1 MAVRNVK
8 ARVAIDGE
16 KEYKQALSDLN
27 KGNQVLASE
36 MRKLQAQFK
45 GNEDSTEALTAKGEL
60 LERQLLQQKDKVNT
74 LREAL
79 QRAANEYGEA
89 DQRTQEWT
97 IKLNNAETA
106 QIELERSIRENNE
119 ALQHQGQ
126 EMVGLGDGVDDL
138 TGKLG
143 IHLPEAAKDAL
154 NGMGEFSAG
163 TVAKMGIAAA
173 AVAAVV
179 EAVKKLQE
187 ITLESAAKVDDI
199 LAESAVTGLSTRT
212 IQELKYAEEL
222 IDVSYGTI
230 SSSLTKLTRNMD
242 AARDGNDKLG
252 SAFQRLGVQITD
264 SSGELRSAEAVFYDT
279 IDALSQIDNQTERD
293 AAAMELLGKSAQ
305 ELNPLIQQG
314 SRVLKEYAAEAEA
327 AGYVMSEDELN
338 ALAAVDDAVQRVT
351 KTYEAAKDE
360 LALDFA
366 PASKGAM
373 ELFGKAVQTGSD
385 ILDKSGL
392 VENLG
397 TILASL
403 ADIGGSVLD
412 LIGSIPGL
420 DQALG
425 ALKVTLGA
433 VSQLVAVIAD
443 ATDVIAGLFTLDFNR
458 VGNAL
463 GFGIRRGELSNWQ
476 RTRMSQDGTLQE
488 YLDFYNSPYYT
499 GYTGNNAS
507 GNANWRGGLTYL
519 SESANGS
526 EMAILPHGTRIL
538 NAQDTAALGGDT
550 FNFTVSVKDLEDLD
564 ALIRWAK
571 GQRVARRMK

>member
-8 ARVAIDGE
+8 ARVEIDGE

-27 KGNQVLASE
+27 KGNQALASE

-97 IKLNNAETA
+97 IKLNNAEAA
-106 QIELERSIRENNE
+106 QIDLERSIEENNK
-119 ALQHQGQ
+119 ALQGQGQ

-143 IHLPEAAKDAL
+143 IHLPDAAKEAL

-187 ITLESAAKVDDI
+187 ITLESAAKVDEI
-199 LAESAVTGLSTRT
+199 LSESAVTGLSTKT
-212 IQELKYAEEL
+212 IQELKYAENL
-222 IDVSYGTI
+222 IDVSYSTI
-230 SSSLTKLTRNMD
+230 SGSLTKLTKNMD
-242 AARDGNDKLG
+242 AARDGNEKLAAG
-252 SAFQRLGVQITD
+252 FQRLGVQITD
-264 SSGELRSAEAVFYDT
+264 SSGQLRSAEEVFYDT
-279 IDALSQIDNQTERD
+279 IDALGQIDNQTERD

-305 ELNPLIQQG
+305 ELNPLIEQG
-314 SRVLKEYAAEAEA
+314 SRALKEYAAEAQA
-327 AGYVMSEDELN
+327 AGYVMTDEELA
-338 ALAAVDDAVQRVT
+338 ALGAVDDAFQRMNLTV
-351 KTYEAAKDE
+351 EAAKDE
-360 LALDFA
+360 LALEFA
-366 PASKGAM
+366 PASKSAM
-373 ELFGKAVQTGSD
+373 ELFSKAVSTGSD
-385 ILDKSGL
+385 ILEKSGL
-392 VENLG
+392 VENLAL
-397 TILASL
+397 ILSSL
-403 ADIGGSVLD
+403 GSIGEDILD
-412 LIGSIPGL
+412 LIANIPGL

-433 VSQLVAVIAD
+433 VAQIVAIIAD
-443 ATDVIAGLFTLDFNR
+443 AADLVTGLLTLDFGK

-463 GFGIRRGELSNWQ
+463 GFGYSSGQANNYQRVYMQQSGTWQ
-476 RTRMSQDGTLQE
+476 SYQ
-488 YLDFYNSPYYT
+488 DFYNSPYYT

-507 GNANWRGGLTYL
+507 GDANWRGGLTSL
-519 SESANGS
+519 SESGP
-526 EMAILPHGTRIL
+526 EMAILPQGTRIL

-550 FNFTVSVKDLEDLD
+550 YNFTVSVKDLEDLD

-571 GQRVARRMK
+571 GQRVTRRMK

>member
-8 ARVAIDGE
+8 ARVEIDGE
-16 KEYKQALSDLN
+16 KQYKQALSDLN

-36 MRKLQAQFK
+36 MRKLQTQFK

-79 QRAANEYGEA
+79 ARAAAEYGEA

-106 QIELERSIRENNE
+106 QIELERSIQENNE

-173 AVAAVV
+173 AVAAVF

-199 LAESAVTGLSTRT
+199 LTESAVTGLSTRT

-222 IDVSYGTI
+222 IDVSYSTI
-230 SSSLTKLTRNMD
+230 SGSLTKLTRNMD

-252 SAFQRLGVQITD
+252 AAFQRLGVQITD

-279 IDALSQIDNQTERD
+279 IDALGQIENQTERD
-293 AAAMELLGKSAQ
+293 ALTMELMGKSAQ

-314 SRVLKEYAAEAEA
+314 SDVLKQYAAEAEA
-327 AGYVMSEDELN
+327 AGYVMSDTELN
-338 ALAAVDDAVQRVT
+338 ALAEVDDAFQRMN
-351 KTYEAAKDE
+351 KTVEAAKDE

-373 ELFGKAVQTGSD
+373 ELFGKAVQAGSD

-392 VENLG
+392 TENLG

-403 ADIGGSVLD
+403 ADIAGSVLD

-420 DQALG
+420 DTALG

-433 VSQLVAVIAD
+433 VAQLVAIIAD
-443 ATDVIAGLFTLDFNR
+443 ATDVVAGLFTLDFNR

-476 RTRMSQDGTLQE
+476 RTRMSQDGTLQQ
-488 YLDFYNSPYYT
+488 YQDFYNSPYYT

-507 GNANWRGGLTYL
+507 GNQNWRGGLTYL
-519 SESANGS
+519 GEGGP
-526 EMAILPHGTRIL
+526 ETAILPQGTRIYS
-538 NAQDTAALGGDT
+538 AQDSRLMGGGDT
-550 FNFTVSVKDLEDLD
+550 YNFTVSVKDLEDLD
-564 ALIRWAK
+564 LLIRWAK
-571 GQRVARRMK
+571 GARVRERMK

>member
-8 ARVAIDGE
+8 ARVEIEGE
-16 KEYKQALSDLN
+16 KQYKQALSDLN

-89 DQRTQEWT
+89 DQRTMDWT
-97 IKLNNAETA
+97 IKLNNAEAA
-106 QIELERSIRENNE
+106 QYDLERSIQENNE
-119 ALQHQGQ
+119 ALQGQGQ
-126 EMVGLGDGVDDL
+126 EMVGLGDGLDDL
-138 TGKLG
+138 AGKLG

-163 TVAKMGIAAA
+163 TVAKMGL
-173 AVAAVV
+173 VAAVV
-179 EAVKKLQE
+179 AAVIEGVKQLDK
-187 ITLESAAKVDDI
+187 ITRESAAKVDDI
-199 LAESAVTGLSTRT
+199 LSESAVTGLSTRT

-222 IDVSYGTI
+222 LDVSYSTI
-230 SSSLTKLTRNMD
+230 SGSLTKLTRGMAD
-242 AARDGNDKLG
+242 ARDGNEKTAA
-252 SAFQRLGVQITD
+252 AFSRLGVSIKDTVT
-264 SSGELRSAEAVFYDT
+264 GELRRAEDVFYDV
-279 IDALSQIDNQTERD
+279 IDALSAIENATDRD
-293 AAAMELLGKSAQ
+293 ALAMELMGKSAQ

-314 SRVLKEYAAEAEA
+314 SRALKEYAAEAES
-327 AGYVMSEDELN
+327 AGYIMTDEELS
-338 ALAAVDDAVQRVT
+338 ALAAVDDAFQRMNLTV
-351 KTYEAAKDE
+351 EAAKDE

-397 TILASL
+397 TMLGSL

-412 LIGSIPGL
+412 LIANLPGL
-420 DQALG
+420 DMALG

-433 VSQLVAVIAD
+433 VAQLVAIIAD
-443 ATDVIAGLFTLDFNR
+443 ATDVVAGLFTLDFNR

-499 GYTGNNAS
+499 GYAGNNAS

-519 SESANGS
+519 GENGP
-526 EMAILPHGTRIL
+526 EAAILPQGTRIY
-538 NAQDTAALGGDT
+538 NAQDAASLGGDT
-550 FNFTVSVKDLEDLD
+550 YNFTVSVKDLEDLA
-564 ALIRWAK
+564 ALIRMAK
-571 GQRVARRMK
+571 SARVRRRM

>member
-8 ARVAIDGE
+8 ARVEIDGE

-106 QIELERSIRENNE
+106 QIELERSIQENNE

-138 TGKLG
+138 AGKLG

-154 NGMGEFSAG
+154 NSMGEFSAG

-173 AVAAVV
+173 AVAAVF

-199 LAESAVTGLSTRT
+199 LTESAVTGLSAQT
-212 IQELKYAEEL
+212 IQEWTYASEFV
-222 IDVSYGTI
+222 DVSTSTMTGAL
-230 SSSLTKLTRNMD
+230 SKLTRGMAD
-242 AARDGNDKLG
+242 ARDGNSKFAD
-252 SAFQRLGVQITD
+252 AFQRLGVQITD
-264 SSGELRSAEAVFYDT
+264 SSGQLRSAEDVFYDT
-279 IDALSQIDNQTERD
+279 IDALGQIDNQTERD
-293 AAAMELLGKSAQ
+293 ALTMDLLGKSAQ

-314 SRVLKEYAAEAEA
+314 SGALKEYAAEAEA
-327 AGYVMSEDELN
+327 MGYVLSDTELS
-338 ALAAVDDAVQRVT
+338 ALAEVDDAFQRMN
-351 KTYEAAKDE
+351 KTVEAAKDE

-366 PASKGAM
+366 PASEGAM
-373 ELFGKAVQTGSD
+373 ELFSKSVQTGSD

-403 ADIGGSVLD
+403 ADIAGSVLD

-463 GFGIRRGELSNWQ
+463 GFGINRGEASNWQ
-476 RTRMSQDGTLQE
+476 RVRMSQDGTWQQ
-488 YLDFYNSPYYT
+488 YQDFYNSPYYT

-507 GNANWRGGLTYL
+507 GNQNWRGGLTYL
-519 SESANGS
+519 GEGGP
-526 EMAILPHGTRIL
+526 ETAILPQGTRIYS
-538 NAQDTAALGGDT
+538 AQDSRLMGGGDT
-550 FNFTVSVKDLEDLD
+550 YNFTVSVKDLEDLD
-564 ALIRWAK
+564 QLIRWAK
-571 GQRVARRMK
+571 GARVRERMK

>member
-106 QIELERSIRENNE
+106 QIELERSIQENNE

-143 IHLPEAAKDAL
+143 LHLPEAAKDAL

-179 EAVKKLQE
+179 EAVKKLQDL
-187 ITLESAAKVDDI
+187 TLESAAKVDEI
-199 LAESAVTGLSTRT
+199 LTESAVTGLSTKT
-212 IQELKYAEEL
+212 IQELKYAEDL

-230 SSSLTKLTRNMD
+230 SGSLTKLTKNMD
-242 AARDGNDKLG
+242 AARDGNDTLG
-252 SAFQRLGVQITD
+252 AAFQRLGVQITD
-264 SSGELRSAEAVFYDT
+264 SSGQLRSAEAVFYDT
-279 IDALSQIDNQTERD
+279 IDALGQIDNQTERN

-314 SRVLKEYAAEAEA
+314 SRVHKEYAAEAEA
-327 AGYVMSEDELN
+327 TGYIMTDEELS
-338 ALAAVDDAVQRVT
+338 ALGAVDDAFQRMNLTV
-351 KTYEAAKDE
+351 EAAKDE

-403 ADIGGSVLD
+403 ADIAGSVLD
-412 LIGSIPGL
+412 LIANIPGL

-425 ALKVTLGA
+425 ALKITLGA

-458 VGNAL
+458 VGNAM

-476 RTRMSQDGTLQE
+476 RTRMAQDGTLQE

-499 GYTGNNAS
+499 GYTGSNAS

-519 SESANGS
+519 GEGGP
-526 EMAILPHGTRIL
+526 ETAILPQGTRIL

-550 FNFTVSVKDLEDLD
+550 YNFTVSVKDLEDLD

>member
-8 ARVAIDGE
+8 ARVEIDGE
-16 KEYKQALSDLN
+16 KQYKQALSDLN

-97 IKLNNAETA
+97 IKLNNAEAA
-106 QIELERSIRENNE
+106 QIELERSVEENNK

-126 EMVGLGDGVDDL
+126 EMVGLGDGIDDL
-138 TGKLG
+138 TGALG
-143 IHLPEAAKDAL
+143 IKLPDAAKDAL

-163 TVAKMGIAAA
+163 TVAKLGLVAA
-173 AVAAVV
+173 AVTAVIKGV
-179 EAVKKLQE
+179 QELQK

-199 LAESAVTGLSTRT
+199 LAESSVTGLSTRT
-212 IQELKYAEEL
+212 IQELKYAEQL
-222 IDVSYGTI
+222 LDVSYGTI
-230 SSSLTKLTRNMD
+230 SGSLTKLTNNMAD
-242 AARDGNDKLG
+242 ARDGNDKLG
-252 SAFQRLGVQITD
+252 AAFQRLGVQITD
-264 SSGELRSAEAVFYDT
+264 SSGRLRDTEEVFYEV
-279 IDALSQIDNQTERD
+279 IDHLAGIEGQTERD
-293 AAAMELLGKSAQ
+293 ALAMDLLGKSAQ
-305 ELNPLIQQG
+305 ELNPLIEQG
-314 SRVLKEYAAEAEA
+314 SRVLKDYAKEAEA
-327 AGYVMSEDELN
+327 AGYIMTDTELN
-338 ALAAVDDAVQRVT
+338 ALAAVDDAFQRMNLTV
-351 KTYEAAKDE
+351 EAAKDE
-360 LALDFA
+360 LALEFA

-373 ELFGKAVQTGSD
+373 ELFSNAVSTGSEV
-385 ILDKSGL
+385 LEKSGL

-403 ADIGGSVLD
+403 ADIASSVID
-412 LIGSIPGL
+412 LIANIPGL

-499 GYTGNNAS
+499 GYTGSNAG

-519 SESANGS
+519 GESGP
-526 EMAILPHGTRIL
+526 ETAILPQGTRIL

-550 FNFTVSVKDLEDLD
+550 YNFTVDVRSLEDLD

-571 GQRVARRMK
+571 GQRVAGRMK